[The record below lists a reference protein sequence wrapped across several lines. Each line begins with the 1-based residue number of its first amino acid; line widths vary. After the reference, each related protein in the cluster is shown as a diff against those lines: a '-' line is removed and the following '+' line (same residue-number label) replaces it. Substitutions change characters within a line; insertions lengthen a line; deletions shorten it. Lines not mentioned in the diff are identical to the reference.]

1 LPKPEAK
8 SGGRP
13 RSDGAAN
20 DTTSPSKTAT
30 PAAED
35 TPSPFGRADDL
46 HDVIERLDRVLAGEG
61 PALPDAGTGRGG
73 GSSALDRGL
82 PNDLMERWRHLCE
95 TSALLNSSRNEF
107 DPILETVLDIAVDLT
122 RARRGLLFLKQD
134 DGALEARVA
143 RDDKK
148 RTLAP
153 APLDYPRSI
162 VDRVCETGEPLFMPT
177 IADREPSSRSAS
189 VKELG
194 LISVLCVPL
203 AIGAEPPPRADAPA
217 RGSERRR
224 YTERARDRLLGVIY
238 LDSNVNT
245 YQFREED
252 LYLFLTLANHATTAI
267 LKERL
272 YRQAITDPLTRLF
285 TRRHFERELE
295 DSERRFETARTPF
308 ALLMIDIDHFKR
320 VNDRHGHLAGD
331 AVLRELAEAVRRSV
345 RNDDLCFRYGGEE
358 LAVLLPETDEK
369 GAVVAAEK
377 IRKRVEE
384 TPYYRGEVRA
394 TLSIGAASC
403 PAHATTGLELT
414 RKADQALYRAKVQ
427 GRNRSEVWSPE
438 LGVAAPRVDKLA
450 GIITGHFANDYNNVA
465 LLLETFAQ
473 LSAKHEVREVCL
485 LAVDKAI
492 EATGAERGALM
503 LADEQGQ
510 MTTVVARGRDRR
522 PLELKERFSRSVP
535 ERVLRSGEPLYVV
548 TSDEATNQPP
558 SQSIAELGL
567 TTVLCA
573 PLVTDARGTQGA
585 DPARGGLGRI
595 GVLYV
600 DARKGADELREA
612 ALPFFAALAR
622 HLALAIEN
630 ARLRA
635 RLKLENS

>member
-1 LPKPEAK
+1 VAKTTGERGPEA
-8 SGGRP
+8 
-13 RSDGAAN
+13 
-20 DTTSPSKTAT
+20 PS
-30 PAAED
+30 
-35 TPSPFGRADDL
+35 RDDL
-46 HDVIERLDRVLAGEG
+46 HEVIENLDRVLSGEAGAAPPELSARV
-61 PALPDAGTGRGG
+61 ALGRG
-73 GSSALDRGL
+73 AL
-82 PNDLMERWRHLCE
+82 PNDLIDRWRHLCE
-95 TSALLNSSRNEF
+95 TSALLNSVRNEF
-107 DPILETVLDIAVDLT
+107 DPILEAVLDIAIELT

-148 RTLAP
+148 RSLSP
-153 APLDYPRSI
+153 APRDYPRSI
-162 VDRVCETGEPLFMPT
+162 VDRVCETGEPCFIPT
-177 IADREPSSRSAS
+177 IADREPAARSAS

-203 AIGAEPPPRADAPA
+203 AIGAGPAPTA
-217 RGSERRR
+217 EEIKRRPSQGERRKF
-224 YTERARDRLLGVIY
+224 ADKPRDRLLGVIY
-238 LDSNVNT
+238 LDSNINT

-295 DSERRFETARTPF
+295 NMERRFETARAPF
-308 ALLMIDIDHFKR
+308 SLLMVDIDHFKR

-331 AVLRELAEAVRRSV
+331 ACLREIADVVRRSV
-345 RNDDLCFRYGGEE
+345 RTDDLCFRYGGEE
-358 LAVLLPETDEK
+358 LAVLLPETDER
-369 GAVVAAEK
+369 GAIVVAEK
-377 IRKRVEE
+377 LRRRVEE
-384 TPYYRGEVRA
+384 STFYRAEVRL
-394 TLSIGAASC
+394 TISLGVGSC
-403 PAHATTGLELT
+403 PTHATTGLELV
-414 RKADQALYRAKVQ
+414 RKADQALYRAKAL
-427 GRNRSEVWSPE
+427 GRNKLELWSPE
-438 LGVAAPRVDKLA
+438 LGAAAPRTDKLA
-450 GIITGHFANDYNNVA
+450 GIFTGNFASDYNNVA

-473 LSAKHEVREVCL
+473 LSAKQEVREVCL

-503 LADEQGQ
+503 LADDQGL

-548 TSDEATNQPP
+548 TSDETANAVP
-558 SQSIAELGL
+558 SQSIVELGL

-573 PLVTDARGTQGA
+573 PLVTDASS
-585 DPARGGLGRI
+585 GGLGRI

-600 DARKGADELREA
+600 DARKGAEELREA

-635 RLKLENS
+635 RLKLGQS

>member
-1 LPKPEAK
+1 M
-8 SGGRP
+8 R
-13 RSDGAAN
+13 
-20 DTTSPSKTAT
+20 
-30 PAAED
+30 
-35 TPSPFGRADDL
+35 DDL
-46 HDVIERLDRVLAGEG
+46 HDVIENLDRVLAG
-61 PALPDAGTGRGG
+61 DAGGALEVAAGRGPMLG
-73 GSSALDRGL
+73 RGGL
-82 PNDLMERWRHLCE
+82 PNDVLERWRHLCE
-95 TSALLNSSRNEF
+95 TSALLNTVKNEF
-107 DPILETVLDIAVDLT
+107 DPILETVVDIAVELT
-122 RARRGLLFLKQD
+122 RARRGILFLKQD
-134 DGALEARVA
+134 DAALEARLC

-148 RTLAP
+148 RSVSP
-153 APLDYPRSI
+153 APRDYPRSI
-162 VDRVCETGEPLFMPT
+162 VDRVCETAEPCFIPT
-177 IADREPSSRSAS
+177 IADREPSARSAS

-203 AIGAEPPPRADAPA
+203 AIGAGPPTPDD
-217 RGSERRR
+217 GKKGKSERRR
-224 YTERARDRLLGVIY
+224 YVEKPKDRLLGVIY

-295 DSERRFETARTPF
+295 DMERRFETGRVPF
-308 ALLMIDIDHFKR
+308 SLLMVDIDHFKR

-331 AVLRELAEAVRRSV
+331 ACLREIADAVRKSV
-345 RNDDLCFRYGGEE
+345 RTDDLCFRYGGEE

-369 GAVVAAEK
+369 GALVVADK
-377 IRKRVEE
+377 LRKKVEE
-384 TPYYRGEVRA
+384 TPFYRGEVRL
-394 TLSIGAASC
+394 TISVGIASC
-403 PAHATTGLELT
+403 PAHATAGIELV
-414 RKADQALYRAKVQ
+414 RKADQALYRSKAQ
-427 GRNRSEVWSPE
+427 GRNRLEIWSPE
-438 LGVAAPRVDKLA
+438 LGVAAPRTDKLA
-450 GIITGHFANDYNNVA
+450 GIVTGNFASDYNNVA

-503 LADEQGQ
+503 LADEQGL

-548 TSDEATNQPP
+548 TSDETANAVP

-573 PLVTDARGTQGA
+573 PLVTDASS
-585 DPARGGLGRI
+585 GGIGRI

-600 DARKGADELREA
+600 DAHKGADELREA

-635 RLKLENS
+635 RLKLGN

>member
-1 LPKPEAK
+1 LSRPEAK
-8 SGGRP
+8 KAATTAEEPARKGG
-13 RSDGAAN
+13 
-20 DTTSPSKTAT
+20 
-30 PAAED
+30 E
-35 TPSPFGRADDL
+35 DDL
-46 HDVIERLDRVLAGEG
+46 HDVIEKLDRVLTGESFAS
-61 PALPDAGTGRGG
+61 PLEIAQGRGVVPG
-73 GSSALDRGL
+73 RAL
-82 PNDLMERWRHLCE
+82 PNDLMERWRHLCD
-95 TSALLNSSRNEF
+95 TSALLNSVRNEF
-107 DPILETVLDIAVDLT
+107 DPILETVVDIAIELT
-122 RARRGLLFLKQD
+122 RARRGLLFLKQE
-134 DGALEARVA
+134 DGALEPRVA

-148 RTLAP
+148 RSLEP
-153 APLDYPRSI
+153 APRDYPRSI
-162 VDRVCETGEPLFMPT
+162 VDRVCETGEPCFIPT
-177 IADREPSSRSAS
+177 IADREPAVRSAS

-203 AIGAEPPPRADAPA
+203 AIGAGPPADAGTP
-217 RGSERRR
+217 RSERRKFA
-224 YTERARDRLLGVIY
+224 EKAKDRLLGVIY

-295 DSERRFETARTPF
+295 DMERRFENGRVPF
-308 ALLMIDIDHFKR
+308 SLLMVDLDYFKR

-331 AVLRELAEAVRRSV
+331 ACLRELAELVRKTCRT
-345 RNDDLCFRYGGEE
+345 DDLCFRYGGEE
-358 LAVLLPETDEK
+358 LAILLPETDER
-369 GAVVAAEK
+369 GALVVADK
-377 IRKRVEE
+377 LRRKTEE
-384 TPYYRGEVRA
+384 TGFFRGEVRL
-394 TLSIGAASC
+394 TVSIGVASC
-403 PAHATTGLELT
+403 PAHATTGVELV
-414 RKADQALYRAKVQ
+414 RKADQALYRAKAL
-427 GRNRSEVWSPE
+427 GRNKLELWTPE
-438 LGVAAPRVDKLA
+438 LGAAAPRTDKLA
-450 GIITGHFANDYNNVA
+450 GIFTGNFASDYNNVA

-473 LSAKHEVREVCL
+473 LSAKQEVREVCL

-503 LADEQGQ
+503 LADDQGL

-548 TSDEATNQPP
+548 TSDETQNVHP

-573 PLVTDARGTQGA
+573 PLVTDSRGAAAA
-585 DPARGGLGRI
+585 DAKEFGLGRI

-635 RLKLENS
+635 RLKLGQG

>member
-1 LPKPEAK
+1 MAKPETHK
-8 SGGRP
+8 
-13 RSDGAAN
+13 
-20 DTTSPSKTAT
+20 
-30 PAAED
+30 
-35 TPSPFGRADDL
+35 DDL
-46 HDVIERLDRVLAGEG
+46 HEVIENLDRVLAGEIG
-61 PALPDAGTGRGG
+61 AAPIEMGTARVAIARG
-73 GSSALDRGL
+73 GL
-82 PNDLMERWRHLCE
+82 PNDVLERWRHLCE
-95 TSALLNSSRNEF
+95 TSALLNTVKNEF
-107 DPILETVLDIAVDLT
+107 DPILETVLDIAIELT
-122 RARRGLLFLKQD
+122 RARRGILFLKQE
-134 DGALEARVA
+134 DGALETRLA

-148 RTLAP
+148 RTLGP
-153 APLDYPRSI
+153 APRDYPRSI
-162 VDRVCETGEPLFMPT
+162 VDRVCETGEPCFIPT
-177 IADREPSSRSAS
+177 IADREPSARSAS

-194 LISVLCVPL
+194 LISVLSVPL
-203 AIGAEPPPRADAPA
+203 ALGAGPPAQEAKKKEQA
-217 RGSERRR
+217 ERRKFADR
-224 YTERARDRLLGVIY
+224 PKDRLLGVIY

-295 DSERRFETARTPF
+295 DSERRFESARVPF
-308 ALLMIDIDHFKR
+308 SLLMVDIDHFKR

-331 AVLRELAEAVRRSV
+331 AVLRELAETVRKQV
-345 RNDDLCFRYGGEE
+345 RTDDLCFRYGGEE
-358 LAVLLPETDEK
+358 LAILLPETDEK
-369 GAVVAAEK
+369 GALVVADK
-377 IRKRVEE
+377 LRKRVEE
-384 TPYYRGEVRA
+384 SSYYRGEVRL
-394 TLSIGAASC
+394 TTSIGAASC
-403 PAHATTGLELT
+403 PAHATSGLELV
-414 RKADQALYRAKVQ
+414 RKADQALYRAKAL
-427 GRNRSEVWSPE
+427 GRNKLELWSPE
-438 LGVAAPRVDKLA
+438 LGAAAPRTDKLA
-450 GIITGHFANDYNNVA
+450 GIFTGNFASDYNNVA

-473 LSAKHEVREVCL
+473 LSAKQEVREVCL

-503 LADEQGQ
+503 LADDQGL

-548 TSDEATNQPP
+548 TSDETASAAA

-573 PLVTDARGTQGA
+573 PLVTDATS
-585 DPARGGLGRI
+585 GGLGRI

-600 DARKGADELREA
+600 DAAKGADELREA

-635 RLKLENS
+635 RLKLGQA

>member
-1 LPKPEAK
+1 M
-8 SGGRP
+8 
-13 RSDGAAN
+13 
-20 DTTSPSKTAT
+20 SKT
-30 PAAED
+30 EMH
-35 TPSPFGRADDL
+35 RDDL
-46 HDVIERLDRVLAGEG
+46 HDVIENLDRVLAGE
-61 PALPDAGTGRGG
+61 AAGAGLEVASGRGG
-73 GSSALDRGL
+73 LAHARGGL
-82 PNDLMERWRHLCE
+82 PNDVLERWRHLCE
-95 TSALLNSSRNEF
+95 TSALLNSVKNEF
-107 DPILETVLDIAVDLT
+107 DPILETVVDIAVELT

-134 DGALEARVA
+134 DGALESRLS

-148 RTLAP
+148 RSISP
-153 APLDYPRSI
+153 APRDYPRSI
-162 VDRVCETGEPLFMPT
+162 VDRVCETGEPCFIPT
-177 IADREPSSRSAS
+177 IADREPAARSAS

-203 AIGAEPPPRADAPA
+203 AVGAGPPVPEDVKKKQA
-217 RGSERRR
+217 ERRR
-224 YTERARDRLLGVIY
+224 YADKPKDRLLGVIY

-272 YRQAITDPLTRLF
+272 YRLAITDPLTRLF

-295 DSERRFETARTPF
+295 DMERRFETGRVPF
-308 ALLMIDIDHFKR
+308 SLLMVDIDHFKR

-331 AVLRELAEAVRRSV
+331 ACLRELAEAVRKTV
-345 RNDDLCFRYGGEE
+345 RTDDLCFRYGGEE
-358 LAVLLPETDEK
+358 LAILLPETDDK
-369 GAVVAAEK
+369 GATVVADK
-377 IRKRVEE
+377 LRKKVEE
-384 TPYYRGEVRA
+384 SSFYRGEVR
-394 TLSIGAASC
+394 LSISIGIGSC
-403 PAHATTGLELT
+403 PAHATAGLELV
-414 RKADQALYRAKVQ
+414 RKADQALYRAKSG
-427 GRNRSEVWSPE
+427 GRNKLELWSPE
-438 LGVAAPRVDKLA
+438 LGVAAPRTDKLA
-450 GIITGHFANDYNNVA
+450 GIFTGNFASDYNNVA

-473 LSAKHEVREVCL
+473 LSAKQEVREVCL

-503 LADEQGQ
+503 LADEQGLRS
-510 MTTVVARGRDRR
+510 TVVARGRDRR
-522 PLELKERFSRSVP
+522 ALELKERFSRSVP

-548 TSDEATNQPP
+548 TSDEAANAAP
-558 SQSIAELGL
+558 SQSITELGL

-573 PLVTDARGTQGA
+573 PLVTDASS
-585 DPARGGLGRI
+585 GGLGRI

-635 RLKLENS
+635 RLKLGQS

>member
-1 LPKPEAK
+1 M
-8 SGGRP
+8 
-13 RSDGAAN
+13 
-20 DTTSPSKTAT
+20 SKTET
-30 PAAED
+30 Q
-35 TPSPFGRADDL
+35 RDDL
-46 HDVIERLDRVLAGEG
+46 HDVIENLDRVLAGEG
-61 PALPDAGTGRGG
+61 LSLPSEGPAGRSVLARG
-73 GSSALDRGL
+73 GL
-82 PNDLMERWRHLCE
+82 PNDVLERWRHLCE
-95 TSALLNSSRNEF
+95 TSALLNTVKNEF
-107 DPILETVLDIAVDLT
+107 DPILETVVDIAIELT
-122 RARRGLLFLKQD
+122 RARRGILFLKQE

-148 RTLAP
+148 RSIGP
-153 APLDYPRSI
+153 APRDYPRSI
-162 VDRVCETGEPLFMPT
+162 VDRVCETGEPCFIPT
-177 IADREPSSRSAS
+177 IADREPQARSAS

-203 AIGAEPPPRADAPA
+203 AIGAGPPVSEETKKQAQ
-217 RGSERRR
+217 ERRR
-224 YTERARDRLLGVIY
+224 FADKPKDKLLGVIY

-295 DSERRFETARTPF
+295 DMERRFETARTPF
-308 ALLMIDIDHFKR
+308 SLLMVDIDHFKR

-331 AVLRELAEAVRRSV
+331 ACLREIADTVRKTV
-345 RNDDLCFRYGGEE
+345 RTDDLCFRYGGEE
-358 LAVLLPETDEK
+358 LAVLLPETDER
-369 GAVVAAEK
+369 GALVVADK
-377 IRKRVEE
+377 LRKKVEE
-384 TPYYRGEVRA
+384 AAFYRGDVRL
-394 TLSIGAASC
+394 TISIGAGSC
-403 PAHATTGLELT
+403 PAHATTGLELV
-414 RKADQALYRAKVQ
+414 RKADQALYRAKAL
-427 GRNRSEVWSPE
+427 GRNKLEIWSPE
-438 LGVAAPRVDKLA
+438 LGAAAPRTDKLA
-450 GIITGHFANDYNNVA
+450 GIFTGNFASDYNNVA

-473 LSAKHEVREVCL
+473 LSAKQEVREVCL

-492 EATGAERGALM
+492 EAVGGERGALM
-503 LADEQGQ
+503 LADEQGL

-548 TSDEATNQPP
+548 TSDETANVQP

-573 PLVTDARGTQGA
+573 PLVTDASGGGTDAPRGA
-585 DPARGGLGRI
+585 EFGLGRI

-635 RLKLENS
+635 RLKLGQS

>member
-1 LPKPEAK
+1 MHK
-8 SGGRP
+8 
-13 RSDGAAN
+13 
-20 DTTSPSKTAT
+20 
-30 PAAED
+30 
-35 TPSPFGRADDL
+35 DDL
-46 HDVIERLDRVLAGEG
+46 HDVIENLDRVLAGE
-61 PALPDAGTGRGG
+61 AGAGELEVAAGRGAG
-73 GSSALDRGL
+73 ARGL
-82 PNDLMERWRHLCE
+82 PNDVLERWRHLCE
-95 TSALLNSSRNEF
+95 TSALLNTVKNEF
-107 DPILETVLDIAVDLT
+107 DPILETVVDIAVELT
-122 RARRGLLFLKQD
+122 RARRGLLFLKQE
-134 DGALEARVA
+134 DGALESRLA

-148 RTLAP
+148 RSLQP
-153 APLDYPRSI
+153 APRDYPRSI
-162 VDRVCETGEPLFMPT
+162 VDRVCETGEPCFIPT
-177 IADREPSSRSAS
+177 IADREPSARSAS

-203 AIGAEPPPRADAPA
+203 AVGAGPPVPEEKK
-217 RGSERRR
+217 GKTERRR
-224 YTERARDRLLGVIY
+224 FADKPKDRLLGVIY

-295 DSERRFETARTPF
+295 DMERRFESARVPF
-308 ALLMIDIDHFKR
+308 SLLMADIDHFKR
-320 VNDRHGHLAGD
+320 INDRHGHLAGD
-331 AVLRELAEAVRRSV
+331 ACLRELADAVRKTV
-345 RNDDLCFRYGGEE
+345 RTDDLCFRYGGEE
-358 LAVLLPETDEK
+358 LAILLPETDER
-369 GAVVAAEK
+369 GALVVAEK
-377 IRKRVEE
+377 LRKKIDESGF
-384 TPYYRGEVRA
+384 YRGEIRL
-394 TLSIGAASC
+394 TTSIGIASC
-403 PAHATTGLELT
+403 PSHATGGLELV
-414 RKADQALYRAKVQ
+414 RKADQALYRAKAL
-427 GRNRSEVWSPE
+427 GRNRLELWSPE
-438 LGVAAPRVDKLA
+438 LGAAAPRTDKLA
-450 GIITGHFANDYNNVA
+450 GIFTGNFASDYNNVA

-473 LSAKHEVREVCL
+473 LSAKQEVREVCL

-503 LADEQGQ
+503 LSDEQGL

-548 TSDEATNQPP
+548 TSDETANAVP

-573 PLVTDARGTQGA
+573 PLVTDASS
-585 DPARGGLGRI
+585 GGQGRI

-622 HLALAIEN
+622 HLALAIDN
-630 ARLRA
+630 SRLRA
-635 RLKLENS
+635 RLKLGQT